1 MKYSSEQMS
10 TQITLFLKLLS
21 VERNLTNRTLNAYR
35 SDLHCFFSWCK
46 HAQIETLDQN
56 TILSYFHYLQTTLE
70 QKASSIQRKYV
81 SIHQFFHYINQEGL
95 SSERFFRFSTRKF
108 QLPKNLPR
116 ILSTAEIRRLLT
128 AADAQIAQSQSQFH
142 KSLNIRN
149 NVILE
154 LLFCLGLRIGEI
166 SALNLEH
173 YDSVDRTLL
182 IHGKGRKERLLY
194 ISSPDVIHKLN
205 AWLDTRDQLQP
216 ATPAM
221 FLNRYGGR
229 LSIYGIEKMF
239 QKYRDLSAINPLST
253 PHYLRHSF
261 ATQLLNNGASIRDVQ
276 ELLGHASIVTTQIYT
291 EISISRR
298 RMVLDKYNARNF
310 LFDDGVS
317 GADGMELA
325 DGIDRAS
332 GLARADGSDPAGVVG
347 SGVDFD

>member
-35 SDLHCFFSWCK
+35 SDLHCFFLWCK
-46 HAQIETLDQN
+46 HTQIETLDQN

-81 SIHQFFHYINQEGL
+81 SIHQFFYYINQEGL

-116 ILSTAEIRRLLT
+116 ILPTAEIRRLLT
-128 AADAQIAQSQSQFH
+128 AADAQVAQSQSQFH

-182 IHGKGRKERLLY
+182 IHGKGLLQDKFKWY
-194 ISSPDVIHKLN
+194 LHPLPTFFNILFCLTPKPFLANILPQIVQLLFKLSDMLPVFFLRCFLFRHGFCVSHIIPQPCFLLRTRFAFQFPAYTFISSIASNHC
-205 AWLDTRDQLQP
+205 
-216 ATPAM
+216 
-221 FLNRYGGR
+221 
-229 LSIYGIEKMF
+229 
-239 QKYRDLSAINPLST
+239 
-253 PHYLRHSF
+253 
-261 ATQLLNNGASIRDVQ
+261 SIRYIGVFFSQDNNFF
-276 ELLGHASIVTTQIYT
+276 LLSSYPLYHATGHQSLPQVTASSGGSARSDTHNSTGKQTVR
-291 EISISRR
+291 IS
-298 RMVLDKYNARNF
+298 A
-310 LFDDGVS
+310 
-317 GADGMELA
+317 
-325 DGIDRAS
+325 
-332 GLARADGSDPAGVVG
+332 P
-347 SGVDFD
+347 